1 MTYKTNI
8 KDLRK
13 EKNHTD
19 LGDLESIHGE
29 VSTWYWFGERN
40 GHENQEE
47 ANQWKHCEQ
56 RQKQRNH
63 VSLVASDWVVHLA

>member
-13 EKNHTD
+13 EKDHTD

-29 VSTWYWFGERN
+29 VSILYWFGERN

-47 ANQWKHCEQ
+47 ANQ
-56 RQKQRNH
+56 
-63 VSLVASDWVVHLA
+63 